1 MSQPN
6 IEKRKVRG
14 PDNIKKHQP
23 KKEYSLRSKHN
34 TKTATVSEISHSGE
48 RAQQTMNEERLLF
61 DQNKNPSGSAKPND
75 PNLTSNGGYDHQ
87 ANNENG
93 GNGYDHADSQSGRY
107 EYDHQADNQY
117 DGNGYDYADDQCG
130 RYGYDHQADNQYD
143 KYGYD
148 HQADYQCSGHECN
161 YRADDHDGGVIK
173 QIMKEMGSIDA
184 LVAIIGTIF
193 IVIVATYL
201 VNTSREIIRTTLTYT
216 NQNKTKSL
224 EGVV

>member
-1 MSQPN
+1 
-6 IEKRKVRG
+6 
-14 PDNIKKHQP
+14 
-23 KKEYSLRSKHN
+23 
-34 TKTATVSEISHSGE
+34 
-48 RAQQTMNEERLLF
+48 MNEERLLF
-61 DQNKNPSGSAKPND
+61 DQNKSPSGSAKPND

-87 ANNENG
+87 ANNEYG
-93 GNGYDHADSQSGRY
+93 GNGYDHADSQS
-107 EYDHQADNQY
+107 
-117 DGNGYDYADDQCG
+117 G

-161 YRADDHDGGVIK
+161 YRADDHYGGVIK

-193 IVIVATYL
+193 MVIVATYI
-201 VNTSREIIRTTLTYT
+201 VNTSREIIRTTLTHT